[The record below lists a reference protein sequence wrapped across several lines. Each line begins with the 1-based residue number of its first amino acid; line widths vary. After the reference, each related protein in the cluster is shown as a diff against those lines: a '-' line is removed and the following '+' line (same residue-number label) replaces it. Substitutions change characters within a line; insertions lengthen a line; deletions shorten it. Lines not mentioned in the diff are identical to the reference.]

1 MQAAQELL
9 RVASCRSSY
18 TQVAVMIA
26 APYHARLVC
35 HAKAIGAVVLLAY
48 MCYRSIMGPIEFKD
62 ERDRREN
69 LIKARLIDIRKAQ
82 IEYKNIHKVHAAN
95 FDELSKFLKDEK
107 LPFLIKEGVLTDEQL
122 EKGMTEKE
130 AVKKGLIRRDTVWVT
145 AVDTLF
151 GKGYNVDDLRNVP
164 GANVQFTMDTA
175 TLTSGSGY
183 TVKVFQCGVLYD
195 DYLGDLNKQ
204 EVYNL
209 KDKASKM
216 GKYAGLRVG
225 SVEEINNNAG
235 NWED

>member
-1 MQAAQELL
+1 MKVTLKILL
-9 RVASCRSSY
+9 
-18 TQVAVMIA
+18 AV
-26 APYHARLVC
+26 
-35 HAKAIGAVVLLAY
+35 AVVLLAY

-82 IEYKNIHKVHAAN
+82 IGYKNIHKVHAAN

>member
-1 MQAAQELL
+1 MKVTLKILL
-9 RVASCRSSY
+9 
-18 TQVAVMIA
+18 AV
-26 APYHARLVC
+26 
-35 HAKAIGAVVLLAY
+35 AVVLLAY
-48 MCYRSIMGPIEFKD
+48 MYYRSIMGPIEFKD

>member
-1 MQAAQELL
+1 MKVTLKILL
-9 RVASCRSSY
+9 
-18 TQVAVMIA
+18 AV
-26 APYHARLVC
+26 
-35 HAKAIGAVVLLAY
+35 AVVLLAY

-130 AVKKGLIRRDTVWVT
+130 AIKKGLIRRDTVWVT

>member
-1 MQAAQELL
+1 MKVTLKILL
-9 RVASCRSSY
+9 
-18 TQVAVMIA
+18 AV
-26 APYHARLVC
+26 
-35 HAKAIGAVVLLAY
+35 AVVLLAY

-130 AVKKGLIRRDTVWVT
+130 AVKKGLIRRDTIWVT

-175 TLTSGSGY
+175 TLTSGSSY
-183 TVKVFQCGVLYD
+183 TVKVFQCGVQYD
-195 DYLGDLNKQ
+195 DYLGDLDKQ
-204 EVYNL
+204 LVYNL
-209 KDKASKM
+209 KDKAEKM
-216 GKYAGLRVG
+216 NKYPGLRVG
-225 SVEEINNNAG
+225 SVEEINNKAG

>member
-1 MQAAQELL
+1 MKVTLKILL
-9 RVASCRSSY
+9 
-18 TQVAVMIA
+18 AV
-26 APYHARLVC
+26 
-35 HAKAIGAVVLLAY
+35 AVVLLAY

-107 LPFLIKEGVLTDEQL
+107 LLFLIKEGVLTDEQL

>member
-1 MQAAQELL
+1 MKVTLKILL
-9 RVASCRSSY
+9 
-18 TQVAVMIA
+18 AV
-26 APYHARLVC
+26 
-35 HAKAIGAVVLLAY
+35 AVVLLAY

-62 ERDRREN
+62 EKDRREN

-130 AVKKGLIRRDTVWVT
+130 AVKKGLIRRDTIWVT

-183 TVKVFQCGVLYD
+183 TVKVFQFGVQYD
-195 DYLGDLNKQ
+195 DYLGDLDKQ
-204 EVYNL
+204 LVYNL
-209 KDKASKM
+209 KDKAEKM
-216 GKYAGLRVG
+216 NKYPGLRVG

>member
-1 MQAAQELL
+1 MKVTLKILL
-9 RVASCRSSY
+9 
-18 TQVAVMIA
+18 AV
-26 APYHARLVC
+26 
-35 HAKAIGAVVLLAY
+35 AVVLLAY

-62 ERDRREN
+62 ERDRREY

-95 FDELSKFLKDEK
+95 FDVLSKFLKDEK

>member
-1 MQAAQELL
+1 MKVTLKILL
-9 RVASCRSSY
+9 
-18 TQVAVMIA
+18 AV
-26 APYHARLVC
+26 
-35 HAKAIGAVVLLAY
+35 AVVLLAY

-183 TVKVFQCGVLYD
+183 TVKVFQCGVLYH

-225 SVEEINNNAG
+225 SVEDIHHPELI
-235 NWED
+235 WED

>member
-1 MQAAQELL
+1 MKVTLKILL
-9 RVASCRSSY
+9 
-18 TQVAVMIA
+18 AV
-26 APYHARLVC
+26 
-35 HAKAIGAVVLLAY
+35 AVVLLAY
-48 MCYRSIMGPIEFKD
+48 MCYRSIMGSIEFKD

>member
-1 MQAAQELL
+1 MKVTLKILL
-9 RVASCRSSY
+9 
-18 TQVAVMIA
+18 AV
-26 APYHARLVC
+26 
-35 HAKAIGAVVLLAY
+35 AVVLLAY

-130 AVKKGLIRRDTVWVT
+130 AVKKGLIRRDTIWVT

>member
-1 MQAAQELL
+1 MKVTLKILL
-9 RVASCRSSY
+9 
-18 TQVAVMIA
+18 AV
-26 APYHARLVC
+26 
-35 HAKAIGAVVLLAY
+35 AVVLLAY

-82 IEYKNIHKVHAAN
+82 IEYKNIPKVHAAN

>member
-1 MQAAQELL
+1 MKVTLKILL
-9 RVASCRSSY
+9 
-18 TQVAVMIA
+18 AV
-26 APYHARLVC
+26 
-35 HAKAIGAVVLLAY
+35 AVVLLAY

-235 NWED
+235 NWELEFNL

>member
-1 MQAAQELL
+1 MKVTLKILL
-9 RVASCRSSY
+9 
-18 TQVAVMIA
+18 AV
-26 APYHARLVC
+26 
-35 HAKAIGAVVLLAY
+35 AVVLLAY
-48 MCYRSIMGPIEFKD
+48 MCYRSVMGPIEFDKTR
-62 ERDRREN
+62 EQREN

-122 EKGMTEKE
+122 EKGMTEQE

-151 GKGYNVDDLRNVP
+151 GSGYNVDVMRNVP
-164 GANVQFTMDTA
+164 GANVQFSMDTA

-195 DYLGDLNKQ
+195 DYLGDLDKQ
-204 EVYNL
+204 LVYNL
-209 KDKASKM
+209 KDKAEKM
-216 GKYAGLRVG
+216 NKYQGLRVG
-225 SVEEINNNAG
+225 SIEEINNNAG

>member
-1 MQAAQELL
+1 MKVTLKILL
-9 RVASCRSSY
+9 
-18 TQVAVMIA
+18 AV
-26 APYHARLVC
+26 
-35 HAKAIGAVVLLAY
+35 AVVLLAY
-48 MCYRSIMGPIEFKD
+48 MCYRSVMGPIEFDKTR
-62 ERDRREN
+62 EQREN

-122 EKGMTEKE
+122 EKGMTEQE

-151 GKGYNVDDLRNVP
+151 GSGYNVDDMRNVP
-164 GANVQFTMDTA
+164 GANVQFSMDTA

-195 DYLGDLNKQ
+195 DYLGDLDKQ
-204 EVYNL
+204 LVFNL
-209 KDKASKM
+209 KDKAEKM
-216 GKYAGLRVG
+216 NKYPGLRVG
-225 SVEEINNNAG
+225 SIEEINNNAG

>member
-1 MQAAQELL
+1 MKVTLKILL
-9 RVASCRSSY
+9 
-18 TQVAVMIA
+18 AV
-26 APYHARLVC
+26 
-35 HAKAIGAVVLLAY
+35 AVVLLGY
-48 MCYRSIMGPIEFKD
+48 MCYRSVMGPIEFDKTR
-62 ERDRREN
+62 EQREN

-122 EKGMTEKE
+122 EKGMTEQE

-151 GKGYNVDDLRNVP
+151 GSGYNVDDMRNVP
-164 GANVQFTMDTA
+164 GANVQFSMDTA

-195 DYLGDLNKQ
+195 DYLGDLDKQ
-204 EVYNL
+204 LVYNL
-209 KDKASKM
+209 KDKAEKM
-216 GKYAGLRVG
+216 NKYQGLRVG
-225 SVEEINNNAG
+225 SIEEINNNAG

>member
-1 MQAAQELL
+1 MKVTLKILL
-9 RVASCRSSY
+9 
-18 TQVAVMIA
+18 AV
-26 APYHARLVC
+26 
-35 HAKAIGAVVLLAY
+35 AVVLLAY

-62 ERDRREN
+62 EKDRREN

-130 AVKKGLIRRDTVWVT
+130 AVKKGLIRRDTIWVT

-183 TVKVFQCGVLYD
+183 TVKVFQCGVQYD
-195 DYLGDLNKQ
+195 DYLGDLDKQ
-204 EVYNL
+204 LVYNL
-209 KDKASKM
+209 KDKAEKM
-216 GKYAGLRVG
+216 NKYPGLRVG
-225 SVEEINNNAG
+225 SVEEINNKQVTGKINTAYG
-235 NWED
+235 YKLV

>member
-1 MQAAQELL
+1 MKVTLKILL
-9 RVASCRSSY
+9 
-18 TQVAVMIA
+18 AV
-26 APYHARLVC
+26 
-35 HAKAIGAVVLLAY
+35 AVVLLAY

-151 GKGYNVDDLRNVP
+151 GKGYNVYDLRNVP

>member
-1 MQAAQELL
+1 MKVTLKILL
-9 RVASCRSSY
+9 
-18 TQVAVMIA
+18 AV
-26 APYHARLVC
+26 
-35 HAKAIGAVVLLAY
+35 AVVLLAY

-235 NWED
+235 NWEDLYSLWL

>member
-1 MQAAQELL
+1 MKVTLKILL
-9 RVASCRSSY
+9 
-18 TQVAVMIA
+18 AV
-26 APYHARLVC
+26 
-35 HAKAIGAVVLLAY
+35 AVVLLAY

-82 IEYKNIHKVHAAN
+82 IEYKNIHKVHPAN

>member
-1 MQAAQELL
+1 MKVTLKILL
-9 RVASCRSSY
+9 
-18 TQVAVMIA
+18 AV
-26 APYHARLVC
+26 
-35 HAKAIGAVVLLAY
+35 AVVLLAY

-62 ERDRREN
+62 EKDRREN

-122 EKGMTEKE
+122 EKGMTEQE

-151 GKGYNVDDLRNVP
+151 GSGYNVDDMRNVP
-164 GANVQFTMDTA
+164 GANVQFSMDTA

-195 DYLGDLNKQ
+195 DYLGDLDKQ
-204 EVYNL
+204 LVYNL
-209 KDKASKM
+209 KDKAEKM
-216 GKYAGLRVG
+216 NKYQGLRVG
-225 SVEEINNNAG
+225 SIEEINNNAG

>member
-1 MQAAQELL
+1 MKVTLKILL
-9 RVASCRSSY
+9 DV
-18 TQVAVMIA
+18 
-26 APYHARLVC
+26 
-35 HAKAIGAVVLLAY
+35 AVVLLAY

-62 ERDRREN
+62 EKDRREN

-130 AVKKGLIRRDTVWVT
+130 AVKKGLIRRDTIWVT

-183 TVKVFQCGVLYD
+183 TVKVFQCGVQYD
-195 DYLGDLNKQ
+195 DYLGDLDKQ
-204 EVYNL
+204 LVYNL
-209 KDKASKM
+209 KDKAEKM
-216 GKYAGLRVG
+216 NKYPGLRVG

>member
-1 MQAAQELL
+1 MKLILKISLAL
-9 RVASCRSSY
+9 
-18 TQVAVMIA
+18 T
-26 APYHARLVC
+26 
-35 HAKAIGAVVLLAY
+35 VVLLSY

>member
-1 MQAAQELL
+1 M
-9 RVASCRSSY
+9 
-18 TQVAVMIA
+18 
-26 APYHARLVC
+26 
-35 HAKAIGAVVLLAY
+35 AVVLLAY
-48 MCYRSIMGPIEFKD
+48 MCYRSVMGPIEFDKTR
-62 ERDRREN
+62 EQREN

-122 EKGMTEKE
+122 EKGMTEQE

-151 GKGYNVDDLRNVP
+151 GSGYNVDDMRNVP
-164 GANVQFTMDTA
+164 GANVQFSMDTA

-195 DYLGDLNKQ
+195 DYLGDLDKQ
-204 EVYNL
+204 LVYNL
-209 KDKASKM
+209 KDKAEKM
-216 GKYAGLRVG
+216 NKYQGLRVG
-225 SVEEINNNAG
+225 SIEEINNNAG

>member
-1 MQAAQELL
+1 MKVTLKILL
-9 RVASCRSSY
+9 
-18 TQVAVMIA
+18 AV
-26 APYHARLVC
+26 
-35 HAKAIGAVVLLAY
+35 AVVLLAY
-48 MCYRSIMGPIEFKD
+48 MGYRSIMGPIEFKD

>member
-1 MQAAQELL
+1 MKVTLKILL
-9 RVASCRSSY
+9 
-18 TQVAVMIA
+18 AV
-26 APYHARLVC
+26 
-35 HAKAIGAVVLLAY
+35 AVVLLAY

-225 SVEEINNNAG
+225 SCLLYTSPAHET
-235 NWED
+235 

>member
-1 MQAAQELL
+1 MKVTLKILL
-9 RVASCRSSY
+9 
-18 TQVAVMIA
+18 AV
-26 APYHARLVC
+26 
-35 HAKAIGAVVLLAY
+35 AVVLLAY

-122 EKGMTEKE
+122 EKGMTEQE

-145 AVDTLF
+145 SVDTLF

>member
-1 MQAAQELL
+1 MKVTLKILL
-9 RVASCRSSY
+9 
-18 TQVAVMIA
+18 AV
-26 APYHARLVC
+26 
-35 HAKAIGAVVLLAY
+35 AVVLLAY

-216 GKYAGLRVG
+216 GKYAGPRVG